1 MQAQWRR
8 NVGAGANRQNDY
20 RESLGAENWGEEMKT
35 HGLDA
40 MLAPRADATPY
51 SQRFLAALDAG
62 GAWSREAY
70 ALMALTARLGLR
82 INEDLLT
89 WSDARDLASIRL
101 FLTLRYYR
109 QLRDQ
114 QN

>member
-1 MQAQWRR
+1 
-8 NVGAGANRQNDY
+8 
-20 RESLGAENWGEEMKT
+20 MKT

-62 GAWSREAY
+62 GSWSREAY

-82 INEDLLT
+82 LNEDLLT
-89 WSDARDLASIRL
+89 WSDARDLTSIRL

-109 QLRDQ
+109 QLRDDTH
-114 QN
+114 N